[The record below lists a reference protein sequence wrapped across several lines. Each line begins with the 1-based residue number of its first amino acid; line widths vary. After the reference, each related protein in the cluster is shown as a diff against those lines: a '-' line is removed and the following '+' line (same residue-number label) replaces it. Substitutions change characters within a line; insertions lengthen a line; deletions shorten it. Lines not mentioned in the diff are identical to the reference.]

1 MYVTVTHYFGMT
13 VCLSDFCNK
22 SVDMA
27 KKNNEKAKYLAKVLF
42 MNNEQLQDIAEK
54 VGVSR
59 VTVSRWAGDGKW
71 RELRA
76 ARSVTRP
83 ELVNKLLLQIDTLL
97 DNATIE
103 NPDSVKGLGDR
114 LSKLAAIVEKLDKQ
128 VTVIDC
134 IEVFMDFNNWL
145 ETRSSLDKELTTATK
160 QLINRYQDLFVNEQF
175 GMS

>member
-1 MYVTVTHYFGMT
+1 
-13 VCLSDFCNK
+13 
-22 SVDMA
+22 MA
-27 KKNNEKAKYLAKVLF
+27 KKDTEKAKYLAKVLF
-42 MNNEQLQDIAEK
+42 MSNEQLQDIAEK

-59 VTVSRWAGDGKW
+59 VTISRWASDGKW

-97 DNATIE
+97 DNATMD

-114 LSKLAAIVEKLDKQ
+114 LSKLAAIVGKLDKE

-134 IEVFMDFNNWL
+134 IEVFVEFNNWL
-145 ETRSSLDKELTTATK
+145 ESRSALDKELNTALK
-160 QLINRYQDLFVNEQF
+160 QTINRYQDLFVNEQF
-175 GMS
+175 GMSK

>member
-1 MYVTVTHYFGMT
+1 
-13 VCLSDFCNK
+13 
-22 SVDMA
+22 MA
-27 KKNNEKAKYLAKVLF
+27 KKDTEKAKYLAKVLF
-42 MNNEQLQDIAEK
+42 MSNEQLQDIAEK

-59 VTVSRWAGDGKW
+59 VTISRWSADGKW

-97 DNATIE
+97 DNATMD

-114 LSKLAAIVEKLDKQ
+114 LSKLAAIVGKLDKE

-134 IEVFMDFNNWL
+134 IEVFVEFNNWL
-145 ETRSSLDKELTTATK
+145 ESRSALDKDLTTALK
-160 QLINRYQDLFVNEQF
+160 QTINRYQDLFVNEQF
-175 GMS
+175 GMSK